1 MSVEATMHESSEKQA
16 LSEISRLR
24 AWLVAIV
31 ATLVMSVSY
40 IDRQILAALAKS
52 VREDLVID
60 PTQFGWLA
68 AAFSIAYLVAAPLSG
83 IVVDKFGA
91 RASLVVAMLVW
102 SIVSASHAIVGG
114 FWMLFA
120 LRILLGTAEAPSFPA
135 AAQSIR
141 RILPAQDRSAGYGL
155 LFTGSSIG
163 AMIAAPLAIA
173 IKAKYGWRTSFLV
186 GSTVGLLWLPLWIFA
201 THQDHIRKRLAT
213 PDSDELAKEELA
225 KKNAP
230 PKSALLKD
238 PAVHRALWLVVMSA
252 PSVMLILIWFPQ
264 VLESAFGVAEND
276 IGHYAWLPPIFFDA
290 GAVVFGL
297 IASRRHR
304 ESKSPEK
311 SGISS
316 HADLM
321 LVGGLLAST
330 IAFLPLLHTPWAAVF
345 LASAS
350 LAGGG
355 ALFARLTADM
365 IARVDAAHVSL
376 AGGLTAAAQ
385 SLAYVIGNPL
395 VGASFKHTHHFTS
408 AAIVIGCLA
417 FPGALVWVLWPMK
430 KTKITSSA

>member
-1 MSVEATMHESSEKQA
+1 MSNATSSLGIAEKQA
-16 LSEISRLR
+16 PFEISRLR

-52 VREDLVID
+52 VREELVID

-102 SIVSASHAIVGG
+102 SAISASHAIVGG

-141 RILPAQDRSAGYGL
+141 RILPAKDRSAGYGL

-173 IKAKYGWRTSFLV
+173 IKAKYGWRASFLV
-186 GSTVGLLWLPLWIFA
+186 GSTVGLLWIPLWIFA
-201 THQDHIRKRLAT
+201 THQDRIRQRLAT
-213 PDSDELAKEELA
+213 PDHDEQIQEQLAKR
-225 KKNAP
+225 NAP
-230 PKSALLKD
+230 PKSVLLTN
-238 PAVHRALWLVVMSA
+238 PAVHRAIFLVVMSA

-276 IGHYAWLPPIFFDA
+276 IGHYAWLPPLFFDA
-290 GAVVFGL
+290 GAVVFGA
-297 IASRRHR
+297 IASRRHDPK
-304 ESKSPEK
+304 EALKQA
-311 SGISS
+311 ISS
-316 HADLM
+316 HSDLM
-321 LVGGLLAST
+321 LAGGVLAST
-330 IAFLPLLHTPWAAVF
+330 IACLPLLHTPWAAVF

-365 IARVDAAHVSL
+365 VARVDAAHVST

-430 KTKITSSA
+430 KKKITSSA

>member
-1 MSVEATMHESSEKQA
+1 
-16 LSEISRLR
+16 
-24 AWLVAIV
+24 
-31 ATLVMSVSY
+31 MSVSY

-52 VREDLVID
+52 VRDALTID

-91 RASLVVAMLVW
+91 RASLIIAMLIW
-102 SIVSASHAIVGG
+102 SAISASHAIVGG

-120 LRILLGTAEAPSFPA
+120 LRIALGTAEAPSFPA

-141 RILPAQDRSAGYGL
+141 RILPSKDRSAGYGL

-163 AMIAAPLAIA
+163 AMIAAPLAVA
-173 IKAKYGWRTSFLV
+173 IKAKYGWRASFLV
-186 GSTVGLLWLPLWIFA
+186 GSCVGLLWLPLWIFA
-201 THQDHIRKRLAT
+201 THQDRIRKRLAT
-213 PDSDELAKEELA
+213 PDAEELA
-225 KKNAP
+225 QAATLTEKKSP
-230 PKSALLKD
+230 PRSLLLKD
-238 PAVHRALWLVVMSA
+238 PAVLRALWLVVMSA

-264 VLESAFGVAEND
+264 VLETGFSVNEND
-276 IGHYAWLPPIFFDA
+276 IGHYAWLPPLFFDA
-290 GAVVFGL
+290 GAVVFGA

-304 ESKSPEK
+304 NEKSPQK
-311 SGISS
+311 QAISS
-316 HADLM
+316 HNDLM
-321 LVGGLLAST
+321 LIGGVLAST
-330 IAFLPLLHTPWAAVF
+330 IVLLPLIHSPWGAAF

-350 LAGGG
+350 LTGGG

-365 IARVDAAHVSL
+365 IARVDATHVST

-395 VGASFKHTHHFTS
+395 VGASVKHTHHFTS
-408 AAIVIGCLA
+408 AAVVIGCLA

-430 KTKITSSA
+430 KSTTTTSSA

>member
-1 MSVEATMHESSEKQA
+1 
-16 LSEISRLR
+16 
-24 AWLVAIV
+24 
-31 ATLVMSVSY
+31 MSVSY

-52 VREDLVID
+52 VREALVID
-60 PTQFGWLA
+60 QTQFGWLA

-141 RILPAQDRSAGYGL
+141 RILPAKDRSAGYGL

-163 AMIAAPLAIA
+163 AMIAAPLAVA

-201 THQDHIRKRLAT
+201 THTDRIRKRLAT
-213 PDSDELAKEELA
+213 PDSDELAQEAALT

-230 PKSALLKD
+230 PKSVLLKD

-252 PSVMLILIWFPQ
+252 PAVMLILIWFPQ
-264 VLESAFGVAEND
+264 VLETTFDVNEND
-276 IGHYAWLPPIFFDA
+276 IGHYAWMPPLFFDA
-290 GAVVFGL
+290 GAVVFGF

-304 ESKSPEK
+304 DQKNASKQA
-311 SGISS
+311 ISS

-321 LVGGLLAST
+321 LIGGVLAST
-330 IAFLPLLHTPWAAVF
+330 IVFLPLLHTAWAAVF

-365 IARVDAAHVSL
+365 ITRVDAAHVST

-395 VGASFKHTHHFTS
+395 IGASVKHTHHFTS
-408 AAIVIGCLA
+408 AAITIGCLA

-430 KTKITSSA
+430 KEETISSA